1 MIFGKTEQ
9 FAIEIAEPADNISKS
24 LLPIRIWLNSIPIGT
39 FFDKTYIPVFLGRLE
54 RCLSGDLQL
63 PIEWAKQDTQEKF
76 DNLMQGDDS
85 AKYVLGLGD
94 SFDDYNL
101 FYYHKDNLIF
111 FIWSLCNSPNFHHKN
126 ELIGSSFECSSE
138 KDFISSVLNEFKHHI
153 ET

>member
-39 FFDKTYIPVFLGRLE
+39 FCDKTYIPVFLGRLE
-54 RCLSGDLQL
+54 RCLSSGLQL
-63 PIEWAKQDTQEKF
+63 PAELTQKDTNEKLN
-76 DNLMQGDDS
+76 NLMEGNDS

-111 FIWSLCNSPNFHHKN
+111 FIWGLCDSPIFHHPN
-126 ELIGSSFECSSE
+126 ELLGSSFECSFE
-138 KDFISSVLNEFKHHI
+138 KDFVSSVLNEFKHHI